1 MGGYVSSNVYV
12 IYGKSG
18 RGKSAVSLEEVTNC
32 AMQGA
37 NVLIWSMEMGWY
49 EVLVRLY
56 VSISGTMGVT
66 TATLDGVDMEAG
78 FNSRDVRQG
87 KLTDEFEAGPFSRE
101 CSVTSASHI
110 PM

>member
-1 MGGYVSSNVYV
+1 
-12 IYGKSG
+12 
-18 RGKSAVSLEEVTNC
+18 
-32 AMQGA
+32 
-37 NVLIWSMEMGWY
+37 MGWY

-87 KLTDEFEAGPFSRE
+87 KLTDEFEAGFMEFLDRLNEIIPGNITVRAVDDEDFGSRT
-101 CSVTSASHI
+101 VK
-110 PM
+110 